1 MSITSGQVTAGTARV
16 QIDGTSSSVYRLHI
30 HNDDNQANLFL
41 GGPDVTVSNGLIL
54 PKLDSTELMIP
65 PGDAL
70 WVVSSA
76 GTHLVSYLKV
86 A

>member
-1 MSITSGQVTAGTARV
+1 MAISSGQVTAGTARV

-30 HNDDNQANLFL
+30 HNDDNQATLFL
-41 GGPDVTVSNGLIL
+41 GGSDVTVSNGLAL
-54 PKLDSTELMIP
+54 QKLDSTEIQVS

-70 WVVSSA
+70 WVVSSS

-86 A
+86 T